1 MERSIEFHLEVP
13 YQIQLKK
20 TISEL
25 IDNSIKNVAS
35 ISNDNF

>member
-1 MERSIEFHLEVP
+1 MERSIEFHLEVL
-13 YQIQLKK
+13 YQTQLKK